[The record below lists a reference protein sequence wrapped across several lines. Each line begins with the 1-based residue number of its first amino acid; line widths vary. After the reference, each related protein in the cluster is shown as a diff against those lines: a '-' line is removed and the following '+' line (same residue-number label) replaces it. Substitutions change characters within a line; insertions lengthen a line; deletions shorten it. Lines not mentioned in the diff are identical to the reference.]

1 MEELTEQQRQTERDG
16 TNLNRRI
23 AYEHLH
29 GDPDTLT
36 GLCAEGATEIGSFDT
51 RVVTTIMVSG
61 GFIEYDHNRE
71 RADFYTTDNSQN
83 GFRFATCEL
92 HAEEVE
98 QLRRALLTD
107 GDPKREGQPDAA
119 RNLYGTLDEVA
130 LAKGFTIEQLGG
142 AAMMRD
148 GKELTQ

>member
-23 AYEHLH
+23 AYEQLH
-29 GDPDTLT
+29 GEPDTLT
-36 GLCAEGATEIGSFDT
+36 ELCAEGATEIGSFDT
-51 RVVTTIMVSG
+51 RIVTTIMVGG

-83 GFRFATCEL
+83 GFRLATCEL

-107 GDPKREGQPDAA
+107 GDPLREGQPDTA
-119 RNLYGTLDEVA
+119 RNFYGTLDEVA

-142 AAMMRD
+142 AAMKRD
-148 GKELTQ
+148 GEEVTQ